1 MSENEILAEKKK
13 AIFESTLELVREN
26 GFHGTPMSL
35 VAKKAG
41 VAAGTIYHY
50 FESKDTLLIELYSY
64 LRGQMFQ
71 EMLGGDDETQD
82 FETRFFT
89 FWKKYY
95 HFYVQH
101 PNVLYFVEQFVN
113 SPYYDRCP
121 ERDYDRCQN
130 VIANFL
136 KPEIESGLLKQM
148 NLKLMTILVHASV
161 ITTAKLYLGNR
172 TKITA
177 TEVQQVA
184 QYVSDGMRNNQ
195 RITE

>member
-50 FESKDTLLIELYSY
+50 FESKDALLIALYGY
-64 LRGQMFQ
+64 LRSQMFG
-71 EMLGGDDETQD
+71 EIMSDNDESQD

-121 ERDYDRCQN
+121 EKDYDRCQN

-136 KPEIESGLLKQM
+136 KPGIESGLLKNM
-148 NLKLMTILVHASV
+148 DLKLLTILVHSS
-161 ITTAKLYLGNR
+161 ILTSAKVHLGNR
-172 TKITA
+172 TKITE
-177 TEVQQVA
+177 TEEKQVA
-184 QYVSDGMRNNQ
+184 RYVWDGIRNH
-195 RITE
+195 RTFKE

>member
-50 FESKDTLLIELYSY
+50 FESKDALLIALYGY
-64 LRGQMFQ
+64 LLGQMYK
-71 EMLGGDDETQD
+71 EMLEGDDETQD
-82 FETRFFT
+82 YQTRFFT
-89 FWKKYY
+89 VWKKFY
-95 HFYVQH
+95 HFYRKR
-101 PNVLYFVEQFVN
+101 PEVLYFVEQFVN

-121 ERDYDRCQN
+121 ERDSNLCQN

-136 KPEIESGLLKQM
+136 KPGIESSLLKQM
-148 NLKLMTILVHASV
+148 NLKLMAILVHSSIV
-161 ITTAKLYLGNR
+161 TTAKIHL
-172 TKITA
+172 TKKVEITE
-177 TEVQQVA
+177 TELQQVA
-184 QYVSDGMRNNQ
+184 QLIWDGIRNNPDF
-195 RITE
+195 